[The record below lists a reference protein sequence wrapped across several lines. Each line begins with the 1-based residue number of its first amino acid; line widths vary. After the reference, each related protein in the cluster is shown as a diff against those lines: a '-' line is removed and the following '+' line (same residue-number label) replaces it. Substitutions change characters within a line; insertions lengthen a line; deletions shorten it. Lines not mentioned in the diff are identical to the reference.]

1 MHSSRLGDEKL
12 VKGRY
17 VREYVSKTV
26 EEEVEE
32 IRARIAQN
40 NKARVAATEREDV

>member
-17 VREYVSKTV
+17 VREYVLESL
-26 EEEVEE
+26 EERDEE
-32 IRARIAQN
+32 IRQRILA
-40 NKARVAATEREDV
+40 NKKAERNTEQDPQ